1 VIYRVLADALVVF
14 HLGFVIFVCLGGLL
28 VLRWRRVAW
37 VHLPVAIWGAFVEFT
52 QTICPLTPLENR
64 LRHLGGQAGYSG
76 GFIEHHVTRVLY
88 PDGLSQPIQIALGVF
103 AVLLNV
109 AVYTAVFHRWR
120 ESARNSAMS
129 VS

>member
-14 HLGFVIFVCLGGLL
+14 HLGFVIFVCLGGIL

-88 PDGLSQPIQIALGVF
+88 PEGLSQTIQIALGVF
-103 AVLLNV
+103 VVLLNV
-109 AVYTAVFHRWR
+109 AVYTVVFLRWR
-120 ESARNSAMS
+120 KSARGFAMS
-129 VS
+129 VR